1 MIAQTQAALAMAT
14 GGIASIGSS
23 ATAFALAH
31 PAGLGLAVG
40 VGAYYA
46 ANKYLVKEPEEKVSA
61 PKKATKKASATKRTK
76 ATKVTKTKASKT
88 TKKVKAKAATA

>member
-1 MIAQTQAALAMAT
+1 MIAQTQAVLAAAT
-14 GGIASIGSS
+14 GGIASIGSG
-23 ATAFALAH
+23 ATSFALAH

-46 ANKYLVKEPEEKVSA
+46 ANKYWLKDTEEKVSA
-61 PKKATKKASATKRTK
+61 PKKTTKKTTATKR
-76 ATKVTKTKASKT
+76 AKT